1 MFSKVKKE
9 VLFVRIILKD
19 FSRSAVSFEGSGATD
34 WRAGGASVGPL
45 CDRPVASRA
54 TWCEAEGVKGY
65 IDCHTAFDCDILM
78 GFMFALSKFCSQ
90 NSTQKIP

>member
-34 WRAGGASVGPL
+34 WRADGPL
-45 CDRPVASRA
+45 YCLYCTCRLVQRYLDCQAGIDR
-54 TWCEAEGVKGY
+54 EILLG
-65 IDCHTAFDCDILM
+65 IFFAFEDL
-78 GFMFALSKFCSQ
+78 
-90 NSTQKIP
+90 

>member
-34 WRAGGASVGPL
+34 
-45 CDRPVASRA
+45 
-54 TWCEAEGVKGY
+54 
-65 IDCHTAFDCDILM
+65 
-78 GFMFALSKFCSQ
+78 
-90 NSTQKIP
+90 